1 MSYVKRAKER
11 ENVVRD
17 KEIELCIEDYL
28 SERRQYLYD
37 LLDEVG

>member
-17 KEIELCIEDYL
+17 QEIEMGIEDYL
-28 SERRQYLYD
+28 GSR
-37 LLDEVG
+37 